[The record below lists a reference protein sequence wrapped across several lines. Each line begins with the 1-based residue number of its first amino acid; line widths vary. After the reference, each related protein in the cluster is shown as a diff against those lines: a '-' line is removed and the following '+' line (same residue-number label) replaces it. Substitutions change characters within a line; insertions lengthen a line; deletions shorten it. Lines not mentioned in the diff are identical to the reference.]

1 VKKCEKLILML
12 AKRVREMPDILVT
25 ARGRRQRWREAEAE
39 RGRAGGRR
47 MGGWKVSNQQTI
59 VTCTFFLNPKP
70 SALTLLV

>member
-39 RGRAGGRR
+39 RGGAGGRR
-47 MGGWKVSNQQTI
+47 RWGVGINKQS
-59 VTCTFFLNPKP
+59 
-70 SALTLLV
+70 